1 MEFLKIPLQVIMAG
15 LRGPFITPRGSVD
28 TKILFKIGPLARKM
42 NINYTKLMFL
52 KKIVCTTKNSSNNK
66 AFYILHSF

>member
-1 MEFLKIPLQVIMAG
+1 MAE

-42 NINYTKLMFL
+42 NIYFRKLMFL
-52 KKIVCTTKNSSNNK
+52 KTKCLYYK
-66 AFYILHSF
+66 KTVLMTRHFTFF